1 MKFCFISHESE
12 PMSATEPPLA
22 VIDPPV
28 TQHQWRCCCGCCRMV
43 SWPTNEWGHPGATRD
58 DEAITGAAEAPVLTT
73 VVEDRQLMPTLPQSG
88 LSESQRLHAPEESIE
103 TVHGRLHN
111 ADGESALL
119 MLPRPST
126 SSSLRLF
133 MIACS
138 VSILMTPL
146 IIRTSAAYSKQS
158 ILPDSRISS

>member
-1 MKFCFISHESE
+1 
-12 PMSATEPPLA
+12 
-22 VIDPPV
+22 
-28 TQHQWRCCCGCCRMV
+28 MV

-119 MLPRPST
+119 Y
-126 SSSLRLF
+126 
-133 MIACS
+133 A
-138 VSILMTPL
+138 
-146 IIRTSAAYSKQS
+146 SAAIHIELVETLHDCGQRLHLDDS
-158 ILPDSRISS
+158 IDH